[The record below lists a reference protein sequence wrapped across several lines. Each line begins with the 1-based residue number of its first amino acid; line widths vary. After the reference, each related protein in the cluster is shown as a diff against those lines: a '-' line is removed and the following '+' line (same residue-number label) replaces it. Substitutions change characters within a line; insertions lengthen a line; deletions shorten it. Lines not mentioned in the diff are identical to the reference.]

1 MFIRHSLDR
10 TGLQPGP
17 RLLQSDLCAQLAPL
31 NRYGLAG
38 LSFALADGVRALIG
52 AARRTPA
59 ARECCARC

>member
-10 TGLQPGP
+10 AGVRTGAT
-17 RLLQSDLCAQLAPL
+17 LLQSDLCAQLAPL

-52 AARRTPA
+52 AARRMPA